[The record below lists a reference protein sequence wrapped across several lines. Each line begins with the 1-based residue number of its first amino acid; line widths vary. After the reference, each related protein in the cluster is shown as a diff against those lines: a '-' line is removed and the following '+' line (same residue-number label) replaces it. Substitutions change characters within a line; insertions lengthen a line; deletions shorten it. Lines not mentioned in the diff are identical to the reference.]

1 VKRRTVIQEV
11 KEELCN
17 RRVKEV
23 FPALLKQTKV
33 DQVQAE
39 CTQIGNM
46 VLRRDETAAGQTH

>member
-11 KEELCN
+11 KEEVWN

-33 DQVQAE
+33 DQEQAE
-39 CTQIGNM
+39 CTQIGDM